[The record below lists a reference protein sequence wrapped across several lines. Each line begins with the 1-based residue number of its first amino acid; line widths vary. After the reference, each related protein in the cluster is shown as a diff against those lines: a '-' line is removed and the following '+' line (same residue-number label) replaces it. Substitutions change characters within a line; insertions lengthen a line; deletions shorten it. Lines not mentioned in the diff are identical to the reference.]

1 MKDRNKPGL
10 KNSMGKHLTF
20 RSLKGTYAK
29 LHDAEHNTALVVNN
43 LSNPVGPARNQGGV
57 PRASALA
64 AFQKL
69 LRAAPAPLF

>member
-1 MKDRNKPGL
+1 MKDRNKLSL

-20 RSLKGTYAK
+20 RSLKGIYAK

-43 LSNPVGPARNQGGV
+43 ISNLVGPARNQGGV
-57 PRASALA
+57 PGASALA

-69 LRAAPAPLF
+69 LRAAPAPPF